1 MQTCEFLKDVTE
13 KRAKCLQA
21 FVDCENLVQWL
32 KQSMKTCKFSGL
44 VGHLCYPVFIIK
56 PVTSQS
62 PCYSELVAVTY
73 ASLFMIKSKVKS
85 KVKNKK

>member
-1 MQTCEFLKDVTE
+1 MCFQHGERDIKMKDFDEKLMQTCEFLKDVTE

-32 KQSMKTCKFSGL
+32 KQSMKTCEFSGL

-56 PVTSQS
+56 LVTSQS
-62 PCYSELVAVTY
+62 PC
-73 ASLFMIKSKVKS
+73 
-85 KVKNKK
+85 